1 MSIAEADPI
10 IRFAVMTLF
19 PEAFSALTEW
29 GVTGR
34 AFQGGICSLH
44 LQDPR
49 HEAVDRHGTVD
60 DRPYGGG
67 PGMVMQAPIL
77 AASLEK
83 VKTAIG
89 SDAKTIALTPQGQK
103 LDAPLARS
111 LSTESALILVAG
123 RYEGL
128 DERFLAR
135 HVDIEVSVGDFVVSG
150 GELPAMLL
158 IDAIV
163 RWLPGVLGHE
173 SSAEQ
178 DSFSEGLLD
187 CPHYTR
193 PEVFDGDRV
202 PQVLLSGDH
211 AAIASWRRAQ
221 AIRRTLDRRPDLL
234 AWEEVTPE
242 DRALL
247 EKWDLLTPDGGRHS

>member
-1 MSIAEADPI
+1 MSMSEQSP
-10 IRFAVMTLF
+10 RLQFAVMTLF
-19 PEAFSALTEW
+19 PEMFTALTEW

-34 AFQGGICSLH
+34 AFQSGVCSLH

-49 HEAVDRHGTVD
+49 EEATDRHGSVD

-67 PGMVMQAPIL
+67 PGMVMQAPVL
-77 AASLEK
+77 SASLSRARAA
-83 VKTAIG
+83 VG
-89 SDAKTIALTPQGQK
+89 SGAQVVALSPQGKK
-103 LDAPLARS
+103 LDAQLAKQFA
-111 LSTESALILVAG
+111 EAAGLILIAG

-128 DERFLAR
+128 DERFIQR
-135 HVDIEVSVGDFVVSG
+135 EVDLEVSVGDFVVSG

-173 SSAEQ
+173 SSAAE
-178 DSFSEGLLD
+178 DSFSAGLLD

-193 PEVFDGDRV
+193 PEVFEGERV
-202 PQVLLSGDH
+202 PDVLLSGDH

-221 AIRRTLDRRPDLL
+221 AVRRTLDRRPDLL
-234 AWEEVTPE
+234 SWEDVTDS
-242 DRALL
+242 DRQLL
-247 EKWDLLTPDGGRHS
+247 AKWDLLPT

>member
-1 MSIAEADPI
+1 MSMSDPSP
-10 IRFAVMTLF
+10 RFQFAVMTLF
-19 PEAFSALTEW
+19 PEAFTALTDW

-34 AFQGGICSLH
+34 AFQTGLCTLH

-49 HEAVDRHGTVD
+49 DEATDRHGTVD

-77 AASLEK
+77 SASLARAK
-83 VKTAIG
+83 AAVG
-89 SDAKTIALTPQGQK
+89 DDARVVALSPQGQK
-103 LDAPLARS
+103 LDAHVAKQFAEAS
-111 LSTESALILVAG
+111 SLILIAG
-123 RYEGL
+123 RYEGM
-128 DERFLAR
+128 DERFVR
-135 HVDIEVSVGDFVVSG
+135 REVDMELSVGDFVVSG

-163 RWLPGVLGHE
+163 RWIPGVLGHE
-173 SSAEQ
+173 ASAVE

-193 PEVFDGDRV
+193 PEVYEGERV
-202 PQVLLSGDH
+202 PEVLLSGDH
-211 AAIASWRRAQ
+211 AAIAGWRRAQ

-234 AWEEVTPE
+234 LWEQLTAS
-242 DRALL
+242 DRDLL
-247 EKWDLLTPDGGRHS
+247 VKWDLLPS

>member
-1 MSIAEADPI
+1 MLMSDPSP
-10 IRFAVMTLF
+10 RFQFAVMTLF
-19 PEAFSALTEW
+19 PEAFTALTDW

-34 AFQGGICSLH
+34 AFQTGLCTLH

-49 HEAVDRHGTVD
+49 DEATDRHGTVD

-77 AASLEK
+77 SASLARAK
-83 VKTAIG
+83 AAVG
-89 SDAKTIALTPQGQK
+89 DDARVVALSPQGQK
-103 LDAPLARS
+103 LDAHVARQFAEAS
-111 LSTESALILVAG
+111 SLILIAG

-128 DERFLAR
+128 DERFVR
-135 HVDIEVSVGDFVVSG
+135 REVDMELSVGDFVVSG
-150 GELPAMLL
+150 GELPAMLV

-173 SSAEQ
+173 ASAVE

-193 PEVFDGDRV
+193 PEVYEGERV
-202 PQVLLSGDH
+202 PEVLLSGDH
-211 AAIASWRRAQ
+211 AAIAGWRRAQ

-234 AWEEVTPE
+234 SWEQLTAS
-242 DRALL
+242 DRDLL
-247 EKWDLLTPDGGRHS
+247 VKWDLLPS

>member
-1 MSIAEADPI
+1 MSMSDPSP
-10 IRFAVMTLF
+10 RFQFAVMTLF
-19 PEAFSALTEW
+19 PEAFTALTDW

-34 AFQGGICSLH
+34 AFQTGLCTLH

-49 HEAVDRHGTVD
+49 DEATDRHGTVD

-77 AASLEK
+77 SASLARAK
-83 VKTAIG
+83 AAVG
-89 SDAKTIALTPQGQK
+89 DDARVVALSPQGQK
-103 LDAPLARS
+103 LDAHVARQFAEAS
-111 LSTESALILVAG
+111 SLILIAG

-128 DERFLAR
+128 DERFVR
-135 HVDIEVSVGDFVVSG
+135 REVDMELSVGDFVVSG

-173 SSAEQ
+173 ASAVE

-193 PEVFDGDRV
+193 PEVYEGERV
-202 PQVLLSGDH
+202 PEVLLSGDH
-211 AAIASWRRAQ
+211 AAIAGWRRAQ

-234 AWEEVTPE
+234 SWEQLTAS
-242 DRALL
+242 DRDLL
-247 EKWDLLTPDGGRHS
+247 VKWDLLPS